1 MRLYGF
7 IAAML
12 FVLGAVVGFLAPPDG
27 LYKTRPPAPSYQV
40 TARAYDQLVAGITAT
55 AILPDLGLDLSRGD
69 RLSYLVMIKQFLPE
83 NSTGFDQ
90 LDPAVQDCLAA
101 RDRCT
106 GYAFK
111 VAGNPNARAVVVIQ
125 SGHVVYKSMTG
136 RLMAS
141 AQPQ

>member
-27 LYKTRPPAPSYQV
+27 LYKTPPPAPSYQV

-69 RLSYLVMIKQFLPE
+69 E
-83 NSTGFDQ
+83 
-90 LDPAVQDCLAA
+90 
-101 RDRCT
+101 
-106 GYAFK
+106 
-111 VAGNPNARAVVVIQ
+111 
-125 SGHVVYKSMTG
+125 
-136 RLMAS
+136 
-141 AQPQ
+141 